1 MSSTLCPGFGLF
13 LCSEVVV
20 SLDFY
25 WCFLWLYVC
34 GSFIFFLMGGEF
46 CLLTGGGVYCS

>member
-34 GSFIFFLMGGEF
+34 GSFIFFDGRRVLFVNGRRS
-46 CLLTGGGVYCS
+46 LL